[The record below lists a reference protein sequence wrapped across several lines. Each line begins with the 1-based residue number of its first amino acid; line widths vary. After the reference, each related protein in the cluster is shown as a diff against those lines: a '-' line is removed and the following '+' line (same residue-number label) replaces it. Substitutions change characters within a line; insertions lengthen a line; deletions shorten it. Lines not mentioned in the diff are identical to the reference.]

1 MQNLKYAF
9 RFIKR
14 SFQLAVDHE
23 ELQKPWMT
31 LTLGSLALML
41 AAAVPLALVIGMIGL
56 IPIGMIFIGLIST
69 FLLFCLRIFGE
80 ITALSTSQI
89 CDKLIRVDGEGEA
102 PEPFRVSFNRS
113 GKDVLNYRLIY
124 PILRLYYQIRGIFSK
139 ETVRVPSWLSSGGL
153 VLPLLALDKLSLDEA
168 TQRVSDMAERNLL
181 RLRSSFIP
189 VDIAARFVEWVTMVA
204 GIVLGFVVG
213 IALVEPMLF
222 GSWKMLLGGLV
233 GLVIAGALT
242 TVGIAFSTFTRACYH
257 TSLYRWAEN
266 IAAAQKSG
274 GAIQASPPKILGQVL
289 GNDS

>member
-14 SFQLAVDHE
+14 SFQLAVEHE

-102 PEPFRVSFNRS
+102 PEPFRVSYFAA
-113 GKDVLNYRLIY
+113 VLSNQRDFFKRNCTC
-124 PILRLYYQIRGIFSK
+124 PILAILRRTG
-139 ETVRVPSWLSSGGL
+139 SS
-153 VLPLLALDKLSLDEA
+153 
-168 TQRVSDMAERNLL
+168 
-181 RLRSSFIP
+181 
-189 VDIAARFVEWVTMVA
+189 IART
-204 GIVLGFVVG
+204 
-213 IALVEPMLF
+213 
-222 GSWKMLLGGLV
+222 
-233 GLVIAGALT
+233 
-242 TVGIAFSTFTRACYH
+242 
-257 TSLYRWAEN
+257 
-266 IAAAQKSG
+266 
-274 GAIQASPPKILGQVL
+274 
-289 GNDS
+289 